1 MRSPYRQD
9 KAAEVASLLLKREG
23 GKINYTKLIKL
34 MYIIERESI
43 LRWGYPV
50 TCDDYYSLDNG
61 PILSHT
67 LDNITGNTY
76 LKYPSPEWENCIV
89 RQGYDVVLKCDTPVR
104 KLNRAEVKLV
114 NEIYDRYG
122 HMTYGQLIEW
132 VHNKNNVPEWQ
143 DPEGSRLP
151 IKLKTILRQGNYPE
165 EDIDIILEELQHS
178 QAVREVF
185 AA

>member
-1 MRSPYRQD
+1 MGSPYRQD
-9 KAAEVASLLLKREG
+9 KAAEVASLLLKQEG
-23 GKINYTKLIKL
+23 GKTNYTKLIKL

-50 TCDDYYSLDNG
+50 TGDDYYSLDNG

-76 LKYPSPEWENCIV
+76 SKYPSPEWEHCIV
-89 RQGYDVVLKCDTPVR
+89 RQGYDVVLECDTQIK

-114 NEIYDRYG
+114 HEVYGDYG
-122 HMTYGQLIEW
+122 HMTYGQLIDW
-132 VHNKNNVPEWQ
+132 VHDPKNVPEWRH
-143 DPEGSRLP
+143 PEGSRLP
-151 IKLKTILRQGNYPE
+151 IKITTILQQGNYSE
-165 EDIDIILEELQHS
+165 EDISIILEELQHTQS
-178 QAVREVF
+178 VREAF